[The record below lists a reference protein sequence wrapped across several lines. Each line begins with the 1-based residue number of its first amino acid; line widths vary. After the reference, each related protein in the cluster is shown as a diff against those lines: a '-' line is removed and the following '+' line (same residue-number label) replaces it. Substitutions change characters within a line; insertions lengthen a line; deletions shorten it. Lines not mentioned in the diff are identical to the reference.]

1 MKNVWLKMKPTHGEV
16 LRGMYLDKLKN
27 TEALCDPKRA
37 FNSLHGLRRAI
48 FHLLE
53 ICPKS
58 NQQFANIKGNLYLKE
73 VEILRSRVAQGT
85 PLSPV
90 LWYSKKMPQKM
101 PYHSI

>member
-58 NQQFANIKGNLYLKE
+58 NQQFANNKVVLIILYQRKF
-73 VEILRSRVAQGT
+73 VSQRSRNIKEQSST
-85 PLSPV
+85 R
-90 LWYSKKMPQKM
+90 YS
-101 PYHSI
+101 S

>member
-58 NQQFANIKGNLYLKE
+58 NQQFANNKVVLIIVSKE
-73 VEILRSRVAQGT
+73 ICI
-85 PLSPV
+85 
-90 LWYSKKMPQKM
+90 SKKK
-101 PYHSI
+101 